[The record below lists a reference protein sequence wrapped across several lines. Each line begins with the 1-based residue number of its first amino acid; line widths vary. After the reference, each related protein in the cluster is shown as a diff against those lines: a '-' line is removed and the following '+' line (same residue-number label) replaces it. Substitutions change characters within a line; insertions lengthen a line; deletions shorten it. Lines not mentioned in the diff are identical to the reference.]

1 MEISVFIREYA
12 PLAGE
17 AGRAFRIDPVVIL
30 AQAAIETGWGESTL
44 CREYHNFFGIT
55 AYGLPNVWWT
65 GRWTELSPR
74 SLRFRI
80 YPDDKCSFMDYC
92 RLLRSAYPR
101 AADMSANP
109 TAFAKEIAYSPYI
122 SEVNGDNREAYRK
135 LIVQLCRK
143 ISSQLSIVNPKGG
156 QMPPSVASRRSSG
169 SSSRSIPLFPK
180 RQTLPA
186 LLLLLLALL
195 SLLMRETE
203 VTLAAIGASL
213 TLFRHDGT
221 PPPHRPP
228 GRTGWVSPATPS
240 S

>member
-92 RLLRSAYPR
+92 RLLRSTYPR

-109 TAFAKEIAYSPYI
+109 TTFAKEIAYSPYI

-143 ISSQLSIVNPKGG
+143 ISSQLSIVNQKGG
-156 QMPPSVASRRSSG
+156 QMPSLSS
-169 SSSRSIPLFPK
+169 
-180 RQTLPA
+180 T
-186 LLLLLLALL
+186 
-195 SLLMRETE
+195 
-203 VTLAAIGASL
+203 VN
-213 TLFRHDGT
+213 
-221 PPPHRPP
+221 
-228 GRTGWVSPATPS
+228 
-240 S
+240 

>member
-44 CREYHNFFGIT
+44 CRKYHNFFGIT

-92 RLLRSAYPR
+92 RLLRSAYPGR
-101 AADMSANP
+101 P
-109 TAFAKEIAYSPYI
+109 T
-122 SEVNGDNREAYRK
+122 
-135 LIVQLCRK
+135 
-143 ISSQLSIVNPKGG
+143 
-156 QMPPSVASRRSSG
+156 
-169 SSSRSIPLFPK
+169 
-180 RQTLPA
+180 
-186 LLLLLLALL
+186 
-195 SLLMRETE
+195 
-203 VTLAAIGASL
+203 
-213 TLFRHDGT
+213 
-221 PPPHRPP
+221 
-228 GRTGWVSPATPS
+228 
-240 S
+240 

>member
-1 MEISVFIREYA
+1 MESSVFIREYA

-30 AQAAIETGWGESTL
+30 AQAAIKTGWGESTL

-143 ISSQLSIVNPKGG
+143 ISSQLSIVNQKGG
-156 QMPPSVASRRSSG
+156 QIPSLSS
-169 SSSRSIPLFPK
+169 
-180 RQTLPA
+180 T
-186 LLLLLLALL
+186 
-195 SLLMRETE
+195 
-203 VTLAAIGASL
+203 VN
-213 TLFRHDGT
+213 
-221 PPPHRPP
+221 
-228 GRTGWVSPATPS
+228 
-240 S
+240 

>member
-1 MEISVFIREYA
+1 MEIYAFIDKYA
-12 PLAGE
+12 TLARE

-55 AYGLPNVWWT
+55 AYGPPNVWWT

-74 SLRFRI
+74 SLRFRV

-109 TAFAKEIAYSPYI
+109 AAFAKEIAYSPYI

-135 LIVQLCRK
+135 LVVQLCRK
-143 ISSQLSIVNPKGG
+143 IKSRLSTVNREGPPSSPTINCQLSTVN
-156 QMPPSVASRRSSG
+156 
-169 SSSRSIPLFPK
+169 
-180 RQTLPA
+180 
-186 LLLLLLALL
+186 
-195 SLLMRETE
+195 
-203 VTLAAIGASL
+203 
-213 TLFRHDGT
+213 
-221 PPPHRPP
+221 
-228 GRTGWVSPATPS
+228 
-240 S
+240 

>member
-1 MEISVFIREYA
+1 MCIRD
-12 PLAGE
+12 
-17 AGRAFRIDPVVIL
+17 R
-30 AQAAIETGWGESTL
+30 
-44 CREYHNFFGIT
+44 
-55 AYGLPNVWWT
+55 
-65 GRWTELSPR
+65 LSPR

-156 QMPPSVASRRSSG
+156 QMPPLSS
-169 SSSRSIPLFPK
+169 
-180 RQTLPA
+180 T
-186 LLLLLLALL
+186 
-195 SLLMRETE
+195 
-203 VTLAAIGASL
+203 VN
-213 TLFRHDGT
+213 
-221 PPPHRPP
+221 
-228 GRTGWVSPATPS
+228 
-240 S
+240 